1 MKKTKLPYQI
11 TVRWSEVDQS
21 YEAAVPALRTC
32 IAYGDTPAQAVREVV
47 TAAELWLEAAS
58 EAGKT
63 IPAPDVSRE
72 RLTTLA
78 PLLNVSALARHAQMS
93 VQTLSSK
100 LKRGTPLNEE
110 ETARV
115 VQVLQSYGVE

>member
-1 MKKTKLPYQI
+1 MKKAKLPYQI
-11 TVRWSEVDQS
+11 TVHWSEADGN

-32 IAYGDTPAQAVREVV
+32 IAYGNTAAQAVREV
-47 TAAELWLEAAS
+47 TIAAELWLETAKA
-58 EAGKT
+58 EGKP

-72 RLTTLA
+72 RLATLA
-78 PLLNVSALARHAQMS
+78 PLLNVSALARHAGMS

-100 LKRGTPLNEE
+100 LKRGTALTED

-115 VQVLQSYGVE
+115 AEVLQSYGVD